1 MHIFR
6 KGKVDDVGSYLVQ
19 CSTVQYRDS
28 PQLIQCEG
36 FSGQRERWQKNWD
49 LSHPICRLIPNLK
62 PAWFTSLLT
71 SPFLYFPSLSS
82 PPLLCTARYC
92 CNVAILSRCTDM
104 NRMRGE
110 WWPGPRLIVEGAPQ
124 REKEKKRKGRGRK
137 EMGHGWPD
145 KGWSLLCPTPRRWSK
160 NDKQSHWLSD
170 WLTDWLI
177 DRLIHGLI
185 DSLTDL
191 LTDSLTDWLSNKVI
205 QWRTYWLTDRLTTFD
220 SHSTQQ
226 VSPVLFYTIYPDQ
239 LSSAQLCSAQYRCS
253 WSKSN
258 CIACMALHRVQST
271 QRSSN

>member
-1 MHIFR
+1 
-6 KGKVDDVGSYLVQ
+6 
-19 CSTVQYRDS
+19 
-28 PQLIQCEG
+28 
-36 FSGQRERWQKNWD
+36 
-49 LSHPICRLIPNLK
+49 
-62 PAWFTSLLT
+62 
-71 SPFLYFPSLSS
+71 
-82 PPLLCTARYC
+82 
-92 CNVAILSRCTDM
+92 M

-170 WLTDWLI
+170 WLTD
-177 DRLIHGLI
+177 RLIHGLI

-191 LTDSLTDWLSNKVI
+191 LTDSLTDWLSHKVI

-220 SHSTQQ
+220 LHSTQQ

-239 LSSAQLCSAQYRCS
+239 LSSAQH
-253 WSKSN
+253 N
-258 CIACMALHRVQST
+258 IVALEVNQIVSHVWHFIEYSRRSDHQIK
-271 QRSSN
+271 QRDQIGPDQTRSDRF